1 MLNNGGIAS
10 PGHCVTFS
18 TNEIN
23 EQPKNS
29 CIMPL
34 ETQIINVKKQGKS
47 YTFKE
52 FIESV
57 VLKLN
62 NPWSGLRILGNNP
75 VYSNTIIS
83 NERLQSIPENG
94 QLTIIVTL
102 EFKENTAHKK
112 DEGPSPEQ
120 ANIGVSQGFTHSGAQ
135 LPASNIHTIKVE
147 NIFHDIICENHG
159 EVSMSR
165 HDIITIPWPT
175 GESTHVSAFTA
186 QLFFTVVFPIHF
198 LNAQETFCQE
208 AY

>member
-18 TNEIN
+18 PNEIN

-62 NPWSGLRILGNNP
+62 NP
-75 VYSNTIIS
+75 
-83 NERLQSIPENG
+83 
-94 QLTIIVTL
+94 
-102 EFKENTAHKK
+102 
-112 DEGPSPEQ
+112 
-120 ANIGVSQGFTHSGAQ
+120 
-135 LPASNIHTIKVE
+135 
-147 NIFHDIICENHG
+147 
-159 EVSMSR
+159 
-165 HDIITIPWPT
+165 
-175 GESTHVSAFTA
+175 
-186 QLFFTVVFPIHF
+186 
-198 LNAQETFCQE
+198 
-208 AY
+208 